1 MATFIKAKAWTFDVW
16 GNPDDGYEVNDRYLL
31 SGDLFIDNSLLT
43 PEGLMEFKEYLHK
56 LYEFREHI
64 SPSAL
69 ELEDAYQGV
78 FIYCEGC
85 PCGEIEFLEEV
96 EVSD

>member
-31 SGDLFIDNSLLT
+31 SGDLFIDNAILT
-43 PEGLMEFKEYLHK
+43 RKGLRAFKEYLHK
-56 LYEFREHI
+56 LYDFREDI

-78 FIYCEGC
+78 FIYYKGC
-85 PCGEIEFLEEV
+85 PCGEIEFMEEM